1 MDPRQDPA
9 TGRWM
14 SPTEIEQKEEILV
27 LQNLLRNSQNEL
39 KQSQILL
46 RNTIKELQMSNSSV
60 KILGKEL
67 AEHKKWLDA
76 LGIKIPPMIWN
87 KPEDSGVI
95 VSVEEKLRELEDRIS
110 KLEDKTL
117 DN

>member
-1 MDPRQDPA
+1 MDPRQDPT

-14 SPTEIEQKEEILV
+14 SPTEIEQNDEILV

-60 KILGKEL
+60 KMLGKEL
-67 AEHKKWLDA
+67 AEHKKWLDV

-87 KPEDSGVI
+87 KPEDAGVI
-95 VSVEEKLRELEDRIS
+95 ISVWDKLRELEDRIYS
-110 KLEDKTL
+110 LESSSE
-117 DN
+117 

>member
-14 SPTEIEQKEEILV
+14 SPTEIEQKEEILR
-27 LQNLLRNSQNEL
+27 LSNLLRNSQNEL

-60 KILGKEL
+60 KMLGKEL
-67 AEHKKWLDA
+67 AEHKKWLDV
-76 LGIKIPPMIWN
+76 LGIKIPPMTWN

-95 VSVEEKLRELEDRIS
+95 ISVWDKLRELEDRIYS
-110 KLEDKTL
+110 LESSSE
-117 DN
+117 

>member
-46 RNTIKELQMSNSSV
+46 RNTIKELRMSNSSV
-60 KILGKEL
+60 KMLGKEL
-67 AEHKKWLDA
+67 AEHKKWLDV

-87 KPEDSGVI
+87 KPEDAGVI
-95 VSVEEKLRELEDRIS
+95 ISVEEKLGALEERIS
-110 KLEDKTL
+110 KLEDKAL
-117 DN
+117 DK